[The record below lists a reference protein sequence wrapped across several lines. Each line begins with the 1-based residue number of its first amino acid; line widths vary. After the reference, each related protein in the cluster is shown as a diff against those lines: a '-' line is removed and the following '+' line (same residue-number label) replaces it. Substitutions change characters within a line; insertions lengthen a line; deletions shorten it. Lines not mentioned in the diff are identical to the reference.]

1 MNDVLD
7 CFRSRGHRLCW
18 TCFEPGSCVTLS
30 RPKALWKAFS
40 VAACRC
46 LLRWMPCGSD
56 RRSSHDVCGRH
67 YRGPLLLRWCALKT
81 KVSPVGWVRKKQIDA
96 SPSLAVVV
104 RAAFVLA
111 AVLLRNNFL
120 SLSNGMTEA
129 RSQPNGDVIPIAVG
143 AGVDVF
149 EGGTGH
155 SLKHVWTPAAPL
167 TFKLMDCT
175 TLKPETNHTCQ
186 TDDAS
191 FPYWRC
197 DILTALAAGFV
208 GR

>member
-1 MNDVLD
+1 MRTALPRATPVAVVRFEL
-7 CFRSRGHRLCW
+7 SQRLSLARLA
-18 TCFEPGSCVTLS
+18 GS
-30 RPKALWKAFS
+30 A
-40 VAACRC
+40 
-46 LLRWMPCGSD
+46 
-56 RRSSHDVCGRH
+56 
-67 YRGPLLLRWCALKT
+67 
-81 KVSPVGWVRKKQIDA
+81 KKQIDA

-149 EGGTGH
+149 QGGTGH

-175 TLKPETNHTCQ
+175 TLKPETNHTRQ